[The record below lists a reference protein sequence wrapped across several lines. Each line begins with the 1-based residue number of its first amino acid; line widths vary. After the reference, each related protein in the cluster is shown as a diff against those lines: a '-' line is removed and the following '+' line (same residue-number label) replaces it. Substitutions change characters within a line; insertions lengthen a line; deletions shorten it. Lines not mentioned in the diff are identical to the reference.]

1 MRYPA
6 LTWSCAFLAAACGGA
21 PAPAPVDSA
30 AVAKQRLD
38 STLAERTRA
47 APALLEEARGVMV
60 QLLSKPATAVFDSLR
75 VEQPLVRDGVWPPT
89 AVCGRLGGKPGV
101 NGSSGMTPFIY
112 MNRMTVFVLDGK
124 NQAQFSAL
132 YDKSCRDPGARVLLE

>member
-1 MRYPA
+1 MRN
-6 LTWSCAFLAAACGGA
+6 TFLVIACGFLVAACGGS

-30 AVAKQRLD
+30 ALAKQRLD
-38 STLAERTRA
+38 STLAERTSA
-47 APALLEEARGVMV
+47 APALLAEARGVMA
-60 QLLSKPATAVFDSLR
+60 QLLSKPATALFDSLR
-75 VEQPLVRDGVWPPT
+75 VSQPAVRDGAWPPP

-101 NGSSGMTPFIY
+101 SGSKGMTPFIY

-132 YDKSCRDPGARVLLE
+132 YDKSCGGPGARVLLE